1 MHDGYADAKPVSV
14 PAVVRTDLGPAGWHA
29 LHELADLRGRKPRQQ
44 VLALLRWAV
53 WRSLQGD
60 DTELTRAQ
68 LNELLGSVEPLELA
82 S

>member
-14 PAVVRTDLGPAGWHA
+14 PPVVRRDLGPAGWQA
-29 LHELADLRGRKPRQQ
+29 FHELADLRGRKPRQQ
-44 VLALLRWAV
+44 ALALLRWAL

-68 LNELLGSVEPLELA
+68 LNELLGSIESLELA